1 MAMQGLRRS
10 NTVAVC
16 RPDANNLLAWFDQG
30 GLFWVELQVS
40 GEVYRA
46 DRRRVSHL
54 STTASPGVLPIG
66 RGRSL
71 TAPPSH
77 TTWHRSRTSTLR
89 IIPLAR
95 ASGTIEFIPLSFW
108 YDAPLI
114 ST

>member
-40 GEVYRA
+40 GEVYGT

-77 TTWHRSRTSTLR
+77 TTWHRSRTS
-89 IIPLAR
+89 IPTVSLGVALVPFR
-95 ASGTIEFIPLSFW
+95 VTQPSF
-108 YDAPLI
+108 YIYAVF
-114 ST
+114 